1 MVNKEVEKGIKFQK
15 LNPAKKSNE
24 GSSWGDNCIASPGSI
39 NPEGSSW
46 LESGTPSQQGLRKL
60 DDTWRQWVNVTR
72 DKSRPKIGRNF
83 KTSLLG
89 KDI

>member
-1 MVNKEVEKGIKFQK
+1 MVNKEGEKGIKFQK

-46 LESGTPSQQGLRKL
+46 LESGLLHSRDSTNLMTPG
-60 DDTWRQWVNVTR
+60 DN
-72 DKSRPKIGRNF
+72 G
-83 KTSLLG
+83 
-89 KDI
+89 